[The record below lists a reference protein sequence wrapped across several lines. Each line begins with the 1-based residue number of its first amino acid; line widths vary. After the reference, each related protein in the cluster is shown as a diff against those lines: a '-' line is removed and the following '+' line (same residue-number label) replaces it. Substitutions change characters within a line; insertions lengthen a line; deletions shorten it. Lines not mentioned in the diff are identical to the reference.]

1 MPLIKYSKSNKQNAE
16 KLIFVIGG
24 GSAIDEA
31 KIMAKKEKKILIAI
45 PTTGSGASETS
56 HAVVW
61 GKTKRNVKTDKPI
74 SIPPPFEIKLPK
86 QVRRESTFDI
96 LGHIVDYLN
105 VCSDNELIELGMYAG
120 RLIEKHPTNLTH
132 PRSYPLT
139 LKYGLPHGEAVG
151 VVLCDCIRE
160 AFLPLNK
167 NYFLPFPH
175 KNFPKIEIQ
184 IDKSLPKEIKERLLR
199 IKKYAYKK
207 PYEFKK

>member
-1 MPLIKYSKSNKQNAE
+1 MLCITSKKSKKIADNLI
-16 KLIFVIGG
+16 LVIGG
-24 GSAIDEA
+24 GTEIDKA
-31 KIMAKKEKKILIAI
+31 KILAKKKGKTLIAI

-61 GKTKRNVKTDKPI
+61 GKSKTNVDTDKPI
-74 SIPPPFEIKLPK
+74 SIAPMFNITLDK

-139 LKYGLPHGEAVG
+139 LKGMSHGEAVG
-151 VVLCDCIRE
+151 AVLCDCIQE
-160 AFLPLNK
+160 AF
-167 NYFLPFPH
+167 
-175 KNFPKIEIQ
+175 
-184 IDKSLPKEIKERLLR
+184 
-199 IKKYAYKK
+199 K
-207 PYEFKK
+207 PCKM